1 MLKIAVLGTG
11 GISPN
16 HIEGYLTFPERCRIV
31 AMADIFPDRA
41 EKLKAKYNLNCRIAN
56 DAMAL
61 LNDPDIGAVSICTP
75 PSTHAPLTKAF
86 LENGKHV
93 LVEKPMSPSLKECD
107 AMIAAAKNSGKT
119 LSVVAQN
126 RFRTPAMRLKSLLDS
141 GILGKVNHIQ
151 VNSFWWRAGS
161 YYDLDWRGTWASEGG
176 GCTLNHSVHHI
187 DLMLWF
193 VGMPY
198 QTLTE
203 FDNIAHD
210 NSEVE
215 DISISILRF
224 KPHILGQLTSSLVHY
239 GEDQSIIIQAANA
252 SVAMPWK
259 VMAYTAR
266 ENGFPEGDNTTF
278 IKELN
283 AAYEQL
289 PEVDYEGHTG
299 QVDNFLHAI
308 ETSTEPLITGQDG
321 KNAIGVILG
330 MYKSALAKQAVA
342 LPLTDNDDFYTNEGV
357 LKKVVKFHEKTKSVS
372 GFAGDTGIVVGGMN
386 TQSFK

>member
-1 MLKIAVLGTG
+1 MLNIAILGTG

-31 AMADIFPDRA
+31 ALADIFPERA
-41 EKLKAKYNLNCRIAN
+41 EKIKAKYNLDCRIAG
-56 DAMAL
+56 DAMEL
-61 LNDPDIGAVSICTP
+61 VNDSAIDAVSICTP
-75 PSTHAPLTKAF
+75 PSTHAPLTQAF
-86 LENGKHV
+86 LRSGKHV
-93 LVEKPMSPSLKECD
+93 LVEKPMSPSLKDCD
-107 AMIAAAKNSGKT
+107 AMIAAAKESGKT

-126 RFRTPAMRLKSLLDS
+126 RFRTPAMRIKKMLES
-141 GILGKVNHIQ
+141 GVLGRVNHIQ

-198 QTLTE
+198 QMVTE

-215 DISISILRF
+215 DVSISILRF
-224 KPHILGQLTSSLVHY
+224 KPHVLGQLTSSLLHY
-239 GEDQSIIIQAANA
+239 GEDQSITIQAANA

-259 VMAYTAR
+259 VMAYTPR
-266 ENGFPEGDNTTF
+266 ENGFPEGDNTAF

-283 AAYEQL
+283 DMYESL
-289 PEVDYEGHTG
+289 PAVKHEGHTG
-299 QVDNFLHAI
+299 QVENFLNAV
-308 ETSTEPLITGQDG
+308 ETSTAPLITGQDG
-321 KNAIGVILG
+321 KNAIDVIFG
-330 MYKSALAKQAVA
+330 MYKSALEHKAVA
-342 LPLTDNDDFYTNEGV
+342 LPLADGDDFYTKEGI
-357 LKKVVKFHEKTKSVS
+357 LKNAVKFHEKTKSVS
-372 GFAGDTGIVVGGMN
+372 GFAGDSGIVVGGMN
-386 TQSFK
+386 TQPS